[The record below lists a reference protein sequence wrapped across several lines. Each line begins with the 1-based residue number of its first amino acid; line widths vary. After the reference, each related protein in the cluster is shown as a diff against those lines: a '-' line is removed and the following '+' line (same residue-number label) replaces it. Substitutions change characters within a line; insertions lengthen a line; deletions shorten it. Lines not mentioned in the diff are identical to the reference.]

1 MPQPTKGPRLGGS
14 PAHQRLMLANLATS
28 LFRHGKI
35 RTTEAKARRL
45 RPFAERLV
53 TFAKRG
59 DLASRRRTIAVL
71 RDKEVVHSLFEE
83 IAPRFATRQG
93 GYTRTVKIGPRKG
106 DNAPMAVIELVEEL
120 VVADEQPKR
129 KRAARKAAKADAV
142 AALAGE
148 TDEETTPVASKSVD
162 TEVVGTDEEPPYG
175 EGSHAPLDDD
185 SQPEGFP
192 VKGNEDSKLY
202 HTPDSPFYGRTV
214 AEVWF
219 ATAEHAEAAGFE
231 LPPSLRDKAES
242 GDDEADAE

>member
-1 MPQPTKGPRLGGS
+1 MPQPSKGPRLGGS
-14 PAHQRLMLANLATS
+14 PAHERLMLANLATS

-35 RTTEAKARRL
+35 RTTETKARRL

-71 RDKEVVHSLFEE
+71 RDKDVVGALFEE
-83 IAPRFATRQG
+83 IAPRYVNRQG

-120 VVADEQPKR
+120 EVAEEQPKR

-142 AALAGE
+142 AALAGDADSDT
-148 TDEETTPVASKSVD
+148 TDEIVVKAAEPVQ
-162 TEVVGTDEEPPYG
+162 TEAVGADEEPPYG
-175 EGSHAPLDDD
+175 EGSHAPLEDD

-192 VKGNEDSKLY
+192 IKGNDDSKLY
-202 HTPDSPFYGRTV
+202 HSPDSPQYAQTV

-219 ATAEHAEAAGFE
+219 ASAEDAEAAGFE
-231 LPPSLRDKAES
+231 LPPSQRDK
-242 GDDEADAE
+242 DDTDTE

>member
-1 MPQPTKGPRLGGS
+1 MPQPTKGARLGGS

-35 RTTEAKARRL
+35 RTTETKAKRL

-53 TFAKRG
+53 TFGKRG
-59 DLASRRRTIAVL
+59 DLNSRRRAIAVL
-71 RDKEVVHSLFEE
+71 RDKEVVHQLFEE
-83 IAPRFATRQG
+83 IARRYANRPG
-93 GYTRTVKIGPRKG
+93 GYTRTTKIGPRKG

-120 VVADEQPKR
+120 AVAEPEA

-148 TDEETTPVASKSVD
+148 TDEADEAAAPEAKAPETD
-162 TEVVGTDEEPPYG
+162 LVGADEEPPYG
-175 EGSHAPLDDD
+175 EGSHAPLEDD

-192 VKGNEDSKLY
+192 IKGNEDSKLY
-202 HTPDSPFYGRTV
+202 HTTDSPSYKRTV

-219 ATAEHAEAAGFE
+219 ATEEAAEAAGFQK
-231 LPPSLRDKAES
+231 PPSQRDKDDSEDSAE
-242 GDDEADAE
+242 

>member
-1 MPQPTKGPRLGGS
+1 
-14 PAHQRLMLANLATS
+14 MLANLATS

-35 RTTEAKARRL
+35 RTTESKARRL

-71 RDKEVVHSLFEE
+71 HDKEVVHSLFEE
-83 IAPRFATRQG
+83 IAPKYANRPG
-93 GYTRTVKIGPRKG
+93 GYTRTTKIGPRKG

-120 VVADEQPKR
+120 VVAEEEAPKR
-129 KRAARKAAKADAV
+129 KRAARKAAKTDAV

-148 TDEETTPVASKSVD
+148 TDEETTTVVKAAEPVP
-162 TEVVGTDEEPPYG
+162 TEPVGADEEPPYG

-192 VKGNEDSKLY
+192 IKGNEDSMYY
-202 HTPDSPFYGRTV
+202 HTPDSPFYDQTV

-219 ATAEHAEAAGFE
+219 ATAEAAEAAGFE
-231 LPPSLRDKAES
+231 LPPSQRDEDDAAE
-242 GDDEADAE
+242 